1 MRAIISYMTHKR
13 VAERHMAVV
22 GAVDRPVELSVAEL
36 RARWPQRTAAVTF
49 DCATSGP
56 RAHTFTGPLLRE
68 VITAAG
74 PGFDAA
80 RRKDRSRFLLEI
92 TGEDGHATVLSWAEI
107 DEDFG
112 DSPVL
117 LATALDGIQLDV
129 LGAQLV
135 VPSDRCGARY
145 ISGITQ
151 VRLRACAGTGAGG
164 EVDQLARREGG
175 AIGRPV

>member
-1 MRAIISYMTHKR
+1 MTHKR
-13 VAERHMAVV
+13 VADRHMAVV
-22 GAVDRPVELSVAEL
+22 GAVDRPVRLSVAEL
-36 RARWPQRTAAVTF
+36 RERWAQRTAAVTF

-74 PGFDAA
+74 PGFNPA
-80 RRKDRSRFLLEI
+80 RRKDRSRFLLEV

-117 LATALDGIQLDV
+117 LATALDGVQLDA

-151 VRLRACAGTGAGG
+151 IRLRACGGAG
-164 EVDQLARREGG
+164 EEADQLAYGEGG

>member
-1 MRAIISYMTHKR
+1 MTHKR

-117 LATALDGIQLDV
+117 LATALDGVQLDGP
-129 LGAQLV
+129 GAQLV

-151 VRLRACAGTGAGG
+151 VRLRACGGADG
-164 EVDQLARREGG
+164 EADRLAYRESG

>member
-1 MRAIISYMTHKR
+1 MTHKR
-13 VAERHMAVV
+13 VAERHIAVV
-22 GAVDRPVELSVAEL
+22 GAVGRPIELSVAEL
-36 RARWPQRTAAVTF
+36 RERWPQRTAAVTF

-68 VITAAG
+68 VITEAG
-74 PGFDAA
+74 PGFDPA

-117 LATALDGIQLDV
+117 LATTLDGNQLDGV
-129 LGAQLV
+129 GAQLV

-151 VRLRACAGTGAGG
+151 VRLRACGESAGEA
-164 EVDQLARREGG
+164 QLAYGDGG